1 MNEVS
6 RFARRA
12 LATAVVAFA
21 MATPVL
27 ADHREMR
34 DDPGVVVDRLH
45 RMGFIDWRRIRWDH
59 GFWKIYDARRENGHL
74 YDMKLEAGTFD
85 FVNLEREHD

>member
-1 MNEVS
+1 MIEFS

-12 LATAVVAFA
+12 FATAAVVFA

-27 ADHREMR
+27 AGHEEMR
-34 DDPGVVVDRLH
+34 DDPAVVTDRLH
-45 RMGFIDWRRIRWDH
+45 RMGFIEWRRIRWDH
-59 GFWKIYDARRENGHL
+59 GYWKVYDARRANGHL